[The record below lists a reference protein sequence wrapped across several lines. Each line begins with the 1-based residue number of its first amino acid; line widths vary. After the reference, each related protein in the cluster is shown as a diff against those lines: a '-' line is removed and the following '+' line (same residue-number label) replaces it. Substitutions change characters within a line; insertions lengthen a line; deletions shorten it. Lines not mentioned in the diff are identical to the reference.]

1 MGGLD
6 TLSTYVKLHLS
17 FVLLLSAL
25 NKPSIIV
32 VFGSQQS
39 TIETLTTVDWKPT
52 GHCVHD
58 VAALVFVE

>member
-1 MGGLD
+1 
-6 TLSTYVKLHLS
+6 VFHAA